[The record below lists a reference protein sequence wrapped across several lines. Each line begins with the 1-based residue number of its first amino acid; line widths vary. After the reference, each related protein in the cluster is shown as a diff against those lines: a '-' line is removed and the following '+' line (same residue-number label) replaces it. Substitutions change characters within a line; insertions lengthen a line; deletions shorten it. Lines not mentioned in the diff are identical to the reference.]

1 MQFKFSYYL
10 AKKFCAGL
18 VVFCVAFPVWASPS
32 SQVPAPYLYIAM
44 LSQVPFSANVET
56 SVTGSVGP
64 YVEHEKLQ
72 VSRQRMRRA
81 LEGLND
87 PRAMDILISDF
98 EHREDYGSYGLSQ
111 SLEIYWA
118 MERPTSEGRS
128 LTAADI
134 DSVME
139 RFRWRDSDWERL
151 GNERVGGLQAIR
163 YRKVDEQQSDTR
175 LDAWFTANEGVLC
188 QIEVVDSNGS
198 AITRLTN
205 IEAGPQ
211 PDSAFEM
218 PESFAKVSPQAYLS
232 WLMAHPLSELH
243 QSIKGR
249 DVAEAIESMGVE

>member
-1 MQFKFSYYL
+1 MQFKLSYYL

-18 VVFCVAFPVWASPS
+18 MAFCVAFPVWALPS

-44 LSQVPFSANVET
+44 LSQVPFSADVET
-56 SVTGSVGP
+56 SVTGGIGP
-64 YVEHEKLQ
+64 YIKHEKLQ
-72 VSRQRMRRA
+72 VSRQRMRRE
-81 LEGLND
+81 LMGLND
-87 PRAMDILISDF
+87 PRATDILISDF

-118 MERPTSEGRS
+118 IERPTSEGRS

-134 DSVME
+134 DSVMD

-163 YRKVDEQQSDTR
+163 YRKVGGQQSDTR

-198 AITRLTN
+198 AMTRLTN
-205 IEAGPQ
+205 IVVGPQ

-232 WLMAHPLSELH
+232 WLMAHPLSESY
-243 QSIKGR
+243 QSTKGR
-249 DVAEAIESMGVE
+249 DAAEAIESMGVE